1 MTAGVFAE
9 VIDNQF
15 ITSYGN
21 FFKKIMARDSF
32 GSRFGALVAMAG
44 SAVGLGNLWRFPYLV
59 GENGGAAFIIVYIL
73 LSFLICLPIFIS
85 EFVVGR
91 RSQKNAYAA
100 FRDLSGGSA
109 WRWVGLFTIIVPLIV
124 LSYYSVIG
132 GWSIDYLLKSFT
144 FSFTGGESQS
154 AMATMFTD
162 MVSSTWTPLLAH
174 TGFLLV
180 TTLIVVVGIK
190 DGIEKFSK
198 VMMPLLF
205 LIVISIAIYA
215 VTLPGAK
222 AGLNYLF
229 NPDFSKIDAQ
239 AISSAL
245 GQAFFSLSLGF
256 GTIMT
261 YASYVDKNENIMFQ
275 STSSAVADLMFAL
288 IAGVAIMPAVFAF
301 GIDPQSGPGLVFET
315 LPYVFG
321 QMPAGGFIA
330 ILFFTALLV
339 AALTSS
345 ISMLEVA
352 VAFLVEEKKFSRITA
367 CVVLFLFCWVIGA
380 VCSLSFGPLSD
391 VQIGGRN
398 LFDFFDNLSS
408 NILMTLGSLFTV
420 LFVGWRLKKT
430 DVYEEFT
437 NGGNLSR
444 NAKIFGVLWFLI
456 RYICPL
462 AIIAIF
468 ISGLL

>member
-1 MTAGVFAE
+1 M
-9 VIDNQF
+9 
-15 ITSYGN
+15 S
-21 FFKKIMARDSF
+21 RDSF

-59 GENGGAAFIIVYIL
+59 GENGGAAFIIIYIL

-85 EFVVGR
+85 EFVIGR

-109 WRWVGLFTIIVPLIV
+109 WRWVGLFTIIVPLVV

-132 GWSIDYLLKSFT
+132 GWSVEYLLKSVT
-144 FSFTGGESQS
+144 FAFESASQS
-154 AMATMFTD
+154 AMSTMFSD
-162 MVSSTWTPLLAH
+162 FVSSTWGPLLVH

-205 LIVISIAIYA
+205 FMVLAIAIYSM
-215 VTLPGAK
+215 TLPGAK
-222 AGLNYLF
+222 AGLDYLF
-229 NPDFSKIDAQ
+229 NPDFSKITGKAC
-239 AISSAL
+239 AAAL

-261 YASYVDKNENIMFQ
+261 YASYVDKKENILFQ
-275 STSSAVADLMFAL
+275 STATAVSDLMFAL
-288 IAGVAIMPAVFAF
+288 IAGMAIMPAVFAF
-301 GIDPQSGPGLVFET
+301 GLNPQSGPGLVFET
-315 LPYVFG
+315 LPFVFG
-321 QMPAGGFIA
+321 QMPAGGFVA
-330 ILFFTALLV
+330 ILFFLALLV

-352 VAFLVEEKKFSRITA
+352 VAYLVEEKGFSRVWA
-367 CVVLFLFCWVIGA
+367 CVVLFVVCWVVGA

-391 VQIGGRN
+391 VKIDGGN
-398 LFDFFDNLSS
+398 IFDFFDNLSS
-408 NILMTLGSLFTV
+408 NILMTLGSLLTV

-430 DVYEEFT
+430 DVYDEFT
-437 NGGNLSR
+437 NGGTLSR
-444 NAKIFGVLWFLI
+444 NAKLFGVLWFLI
-456 RYICPL
+456 RYVAPL
-462 AIIAIF
+462 AIISIF
-468 ISGLL
+468 VSGLL

>member
-1 MTAGVFAE
+1 M
-9 VIDNQF
+9 
-15 ITSYGN
+15 S
-21 FFKKIMARDSF
+21 RDSF

-59 GENGGAAFIIVYIL
+59 GENGGAAFIIIYIL

-85 EFVVGR
+85 EFVIGR

-109 WRWVGLFTIIVPLIV
+109 WRWVGLFTIIVPLVV

-132 GWSIDYLLKSFT
+132 GWSVEYLLKSVT
-144 FSFTGGESQS
+144 FAFESASQS
-154 AMATMFTD
+154 AMSTMFSD
-162 MVSSTWTPLLAH
+162 FVSSTWGPLLVH

-180 TTLIVVVGIK
+180 TIMIVVVGIK

-205 LIVISIAIYA
+205 FMVLAIAIYSM
-215 VTLPGAK
+215 TLPGAK
-222 AGLNYLF
+222 AGLDYLF
-229 NPDFSKIDAQ
+229 NPDFSKITGKAC
-239 AISSAL
+239 AAAL

-261 YASYVDKNENIMFQ
+261 YASYVDKKENILFQ
-275 STSSAVADLMFAL
+275 STATAVSDLMFAL
-288 IAGVAIMPAVFAF
+288 IAGMAIMPAVFAF
-301 GIDPQSGPGLVFET
+301 GLNPQSGPGLVFET
-315 LPYVFG
+315 LPFVFG
-321 QMPAGGFIA
+321 QMPAGGFVA
-330 ILFFTALLV
+330 ILFFLALLV

-352 VAFLVEEKKFSRITA
+352 VAYLVEEKGFSRVWA
-367 CVVLFLFCWVIGA
+367 CVVLFVICWVVGA

-391 VQIGGRN
+391 VKISGGN
-398 LFDFFDNLSS
+398 IFDFFDNLSS
-408 NILMTLGSLFTV
+408 NILMTLGSLLTV

-430 DVYEEFT
+430 DVYDEFT
-437 NGGNLSR
+437 NGGTLSR
-444 NAKIFGVLWFLI
+444 NAKLFGVLWFLI
-456 RYICPL
+456 RYVAPL
-462 AIIAIF
+462 AIISIF
-468 ISGLL
+468 VSGLL

>member
-1 MTAGVFAE
+1 M
-9 VIDNQF
+9 
-15 ITSYGN
+15 S
-21 FFKKIMARDSF
+21 RDSF

-59 GENGGAAFIIVYIL
+59 GENGGAAFIIVYII

-85 EFVVGR
+85 EFVIGR

-132 GWSIDYLLKSFT
+132 GWSIDYLLKSLT
-144 FSFTGGESQS
+144 FSFTGGETQTAVNS
-154 AMATMFTD
+154 MFTD
-162 MVSSTWTPLLAH
+162 LVTSTWTPLLAH
-174 TGFLLV
+174 TGFLLA

-205 LIVISIAIYA
+205 FIVIGIAIYSL
-215 VTLPGAK
+215 TLPGAQK
-222 AGLNYLF
+222 GVDYLF
-229 NPDFSKIDAQ
+229 NPDFSKINAK
-239 AISSAL
+239 ACAAAL

-261 YASYVDKNENIMFQ
+261 YASYVDKKDNIMFQ
-275 STSSAVADLMFAL
+275 STATAVSDLMFAL
-288 IAGVAIMPAVFAF
+288 IAGIAIMPAVFAF
-301 GIDPQSGPGLVFET
+301 GLNPQSGPGLVFET
-315 LPYVFG
+315 LPFVFG
-321 QMPAGGFIA
+321 QMPAGGLVA

-352 VAFLVEEKKFSRITA
+352 VAYLVEEKKFSRIAA
-367 CVVLFLFCWVIGA
+367 CIVLFIICWVIGA
-380 VCSLSFGPLSD
+380 VCSLSFGPLSHIKID
-391 VQIGGRN
+391 GGN

-408 NILMTLGSLFTV
+408 NILMTLGSLLTV

-430 DVYEEFT
+430 DVYDEFT
-437 NGGNLSR
+437 NGGTLSR
-444 NAKIFGVLWFLI
+444 NAKLFGVLWFLI
-456 RYICPL
+456 RFVCPL
-462 AIIAIF
+462 AIISIF
-468 ISGLL
+468 VSGLIG

>member
-1 MTAGVFAE
+1 MSR
-9 VIDNQF
+9 DN
-15 ITSYGN
+15 
-21 FFKKIMARDSF
+21 F

-85 EFVVGR
+85 EFVIGR

-109 WRWVGLFTIIVPLIV
+109 WRWVGLFTIIVPLVV

-132 GWSIDYLLKSFT
+132 GWSVEYLLKSVT
-144 FSFTGGESQS
+144 FAFESASQS
-154 AMATMFTD
+154 AMSTMFSD
-162 MVSSTWTPLLAH
+162 FVSSTWGPLLVH

-198 VMMPLLF
+198 VMMPMLF
-205 LIVISIAIYA
+205 FMVLAIAIYSM
-215 VTLPGAK
+215 TLPGAK
-222 AGLNYLF
+222 AGLDYLF
-229 NPDFSKIDAQ
+229 NPDFSKITGKAC
-239 AISSAL
+239 AAAL

-261 YASYVDKNENIMFQ
+261 YASYVDKKENILFQ
-275 STSSAVADLMFAL
+275 STATAVSDLMFAL
-288 IAGVAIMPAVFAF
+288 IAGMAIMPAVFAF
-301 GIDPQSGPGLVFET
+301 GLNPQSGPGLVFET
-315 LPYVFG
+315 LPFVFG
-321 QMPAGGFIA
+321 QMPAGGFVA
-330 ILFFTALLV
+330 ILFFLALLV

-352 VAFLVEEKKFSRITA
+352 VAYLVEEKGFSRIWA
-367 CVVLFLFCWVIGA
+367 CVVLFVVCWVVGA

-391 VQIGGRN
+391 VKIGGGN
-398 LFDFFDNLSS
+398 IFDFFDNLSS
-408 NILMTLGSLFTV
+408 NILMTLGSLLTV

-430 DVYEEFT
+430 DVYDEFT
-437 NGGNLSR
+437 NGGTLSR
-444 NAKIFGVLWFLI
+444 NAKLFGVLWFLI
-456 RYICPL
+456 RYVAPL
-462 AIIAIF
+462 AIICVF
-468 ISGLL
+468 LSGLYF